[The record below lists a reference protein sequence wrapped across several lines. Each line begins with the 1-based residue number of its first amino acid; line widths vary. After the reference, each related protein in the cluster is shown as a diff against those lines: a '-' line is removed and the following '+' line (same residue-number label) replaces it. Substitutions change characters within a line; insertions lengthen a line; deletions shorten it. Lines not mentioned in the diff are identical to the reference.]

1 MGGHRVGLSPC
12 YATRRLQLHCMHR
25 EHTELHRYFVLLTV
39 RAVSSNL
46 SPRTPVSSLRLTRS
60 RGSRPIRLAARKVC
74 LPRFF
79 LFL

>member
-1 MGGHRVGLSPC
+1 MGGHRVGLSISVG
-12 YATRRLQLHCMHR
+12 TRRLQLHCMHC
-25 EHTELHRYFVLLTV
+25 EHTGLHRYFVPLTS

-46 SPRTPVSSLRLTRS
+46 SPRTPVSSLRLTRG
-60 RGSRPIRLAARKVC
+60 RGSRLIRLAARKVS